1 LRSAQHN
8 SVLEWRFSKEKTEI
22 RKLFGKRRFGSFAQP
37 MNLPAKP
44 ILNTMSSMKKI
55 ELDIVALSHSVTQ
68 SHNYAVVLG
77 EQHGTRRLPIVIG
90 GFEAQAI
97 AVAMERMAPNRPLT
111 HDLFKNAFETF
122 DINLREVIIN
132 NLLDGIFYARLV
144 CERNGEVYEIDSR
157 TSDALA
163 MAVRFNCPIYTY
175 EFILDAAGVVLEEP
189 EGTAAK
195 KPASTST
202 SSSRGTSSAKQRP
215 AKAASLT
222 SYSVEELSK
231 LLEEVLAKE
240 DYEQAAKIRDEINR
254 RKEEG

>member
-1 LRSAQHN
+1 MR
-8 SVLEWRFSKEKTEI
+8 
-22 RKLFGKRRFGSFAQP
+22 
-37 MNLPAKP
+37 
-44 ILNTMSSMKKI
+44 KI

-77 EQHGTRRLPIVIG
+77 EQNGTRRLPIVIG

-97 AVAMERMAPNRPLT
+97 AVAMERMTPNRPLT
-111 HDLFKNAFETF
+111 HDLFKNTLETF
-122 DINLREVIIN
+122 NIDLQEVVIN

-144 CERNGEVYEIDSR
+144 CQKNGEIFEIDSR

-189 EGTAAK
+189 EER
-195 KPASTST
+195 
-202 SSSRGTSSAKQRP
+202 RGNAPAKQRP
-215 AKAASLT
+215 RTPAKGAALT
-222 SYSVEELSK
+222 AYSIEELNR
-231 LLEEVLAKE
+231 LLDEVLNKE

-254 RKEEG
+254 RKEQG